1 MCVSSKNA
9 RGFEFLRGGG
19 LARQRMVTIKFI
31 LSSACAGLPSHADG
45 GMNFFDSWI
54 NKMVVRVGS

>member
-1 MCVSSKNA
+1 MRRRLGKVANA
-9 RGFEFLRGGG
+9 DEQTCFGVG
-19 LARQRMVTIKFI
+19 V
-31 LSSACAGLPSHADG
+31 AGLPSHADG